1 MILRAAVLSGFLLLS
16 EVAFAQRPHENGSPP
31 PPPPTATSS
40 PNPSPSPIAPHST
53 SSGISPTTGP
63 FSPPAHG
70 SNASPPAGNAGHA
83 RKSAWQENGI
93 GVFPRT
99 GGDPNPLRLKRE
111 PLPDLMPKHCKREPC
126 TQPPPT
132 HPVGGNAQP
141 APPRAAAAPAQR
153 CPPGQTPQGGACVTA
168 IVGQCQPGQVWNG
181 IVCDQPG
188 DKCTTFRSRA
198 ETIRT
203 EAFGV
208 SSQMKTACMKNPNGK
223 ACTELTQEHD
233 MIVLRYRSL
242 LNEAPAACR
251 ATLPDPLTL

>member
-1 MILRAAVLSGFLLLS
+1 MGRKPENPPRRLTKCKAADRQLCAALKTSCGAIYGSEGLMILRAAVLSGFLLLS

-153 CPPGQTPQGGACVTA
+153 CPPGQTPQGGDR
-168 IVGQCQPGQVWNG
+168 N
-181 IVCDQPG
+181 
-188 DKCTTFRSRA
+188 
-198 ETIRT
+198 
-203 EAFGV
+203 
-208 SSQMKTACMKNPNGK
+208 
-223 ACTELTQEHD
+223 
-233 MIVLRYRSL
+233 
-242 LNEAPAACR
+242 CR
-251 ATLPDPLTL
+251 AMPAGPSMERHGLRPAWG

>member
-1 MILRAAVLSGFLLLS
+1 MILRAAVLSGFLLLAGI
-16 EVAFAQRPHENGSPP
+16 AFAQHPHENGSPQP
-31 PPPPTATSS
+31 PPPPPPPPASQHAAPSAPPPTATPS
-40 PNPSPSPIAPHST
+40 PNPSPSPITPHST

-63 FSPPAHG
+63 FSPPAHRWR
-70 SNASPPAGNAGHA
+70 SQSPSAEAGTPAGAG
-83 RKSAWQENGI
+83 
-93 GVFPRT
+93 
-99 GGDPNPLRLKRE
+99 
-111 PLPDLMPKHCKREPC
+111 PKHCKREPC

-132 HPVGGNAQP
+132 DPVGGNAQP
-141 APPRAAAAPAQR
+141 ARPWAAAAPAQP
-153 CPPGQTPQGGACVTA
+153 CPRGQTPQGSGCVPA

-181 IVCDQPG
+181 MACDQPG